1 MLCFWKFTPS
11 CGHTSCGTSAF
22 IDEHLNSISLI
33 IEVYMKVVFT
43 VRAVNALTTL
53 SVCCVI
59 MLKHKITPVD
69 VALIRSQYTLFTV

>member
-1 MLCFWKFTPS
+1 M
-11 CGHTSCGTSAF
+11 
-22 IDEHLNSISLI
+22 NSISLI

-53 SVCCVI
+53 SVCSVI

-69 VALIRSQYTLFTV
+69 VALIRSQDTVFTV